1 MANHKNNH
9 NLTLGQRLADRI
21 AVVAGSWPFIV
32 GLLVILFVWMA
43 INTYFVVIG
52 AWDPYPFIL
61 LNLFLSTLAAF
72 QAPVILMSQNR
83 VTERD
88 RSKAERDYYINRKA
102 EREIKIIKLELIDL
116 KHNLLKQPRSKE
128 LAGLE
133 SEIQGL
139 HSEIQKM
146 ENALGQNK

>member
-1 MANHKNNH
+1 MANNKNNH
-9 NLTLGQRLADRI
+9 NLSLGQRLADRI

-32 GLLVILFVWMA
+32 GLLVLLFAWMA
-43 INTYFVVIG
+43 VNTYFVVIG

-83 VTERD
+83 AAERD
-88 RSKAERDYYINRKA
+88 RAKAEKDYYINRKA

-116 KHNLLKQPRSKE
+116 KHNLLKQSRSKE

-133 SEIQGL
+133 FEIQGL

-146 ENALGQNK
+146 ENALGQKK